1 MKRKRG
7 RPVGLQE
14 GELRRKIIDAAAEE
28 FASVGYAGARIEK
41 MARAAGC
48 DRALLYFYFRNKE
61 CLFQAVLDAAAEH
74 RAEQMPGQP
83 ASLAEGL
90 VYWFGRNM
98 AEPQRIRL
106 VMQEALAETPDSA
119 PPSRRVSYLDEQLE
133 VVKAFQAGGLLREDM
148 NPRHLLTAIL
158 ALTSFPATFPKVAS
172 VALDAVDEASLH
184 ASWSNAL
191 RQIAELL
198 SPPASRPD

>member
-7 RPVGLQE
+7 RPTGLQE

-28 FASVGYAGARIEK
+28 FARVGYAGARIER
-41 MARAAGC
+41 MAGAAGC

-61 CLFQAVLDAAAEH
+61 GLFQAVLDAAAEH
-74 RAEQMPGQP
+74 RAEQMPAQP

-106 VMQEALAETPDSA
+106 VMQEALAETADS
-119 PPSRRVSYLDEQLE
+119 PPPPRRISYLNQQLE
-133 VVKAFQAGGLLREDM
+133 VVKAFQARKLLRGDM
-148 NPRHLLTAIL
+148 SPRHLLTAIL
-158 ALTSFPATFPKVAS
+158 ALTSFPACFPKVAS
-172 VALDAVDEASLH
+172 VSLDAEDEASLL
-184 ASWSNAL
+184 ASWADAL

-198 SPPASRPD
+198 SPPPSRPG